1 MNEKVNADLK
11 SLKFILNKNRPYIFP
26 VAIIIVS
33 IIIFFQFV
41 IPQFG
46 AFLAVRKEALAASLK
61 LETLKANLDV
71 LTNTNE
77 EALDSQL
84 EILSQALPLNKDFI
98 KILNAIY
105 STAQKTG
112 VRLGNFSFKIGDLST
127 LKNSDDFPVVN
138 VSLPINSGV
147 NAINSF
153 VQTIS
158 RTVPLS
164 KVYFVRIG
172 NLLSMVSLSFYY
184 KPLGVSNYSQD
195 ARISPISQKGLTLI
209 NQLSEFENTSSFS
222 KPSIPAA
229 SPSAAQ

>member
-1 MNEKVNADLK
+1 MNEKVNEDIK
-11 SLKFILNKNRPYIFP
+11 SLKFIFNKNKSYIFP
-26 VAIIIVS
+26 VVVILVS

-61 LETLKANLDV
+61 LEALKANLDV

-77 EALDSQL
+77 KTLDSQL

-98 KILNAIY
+98 GILNSIY

-112 VRLGNFSFKIGDLST
+112 VSLGSFSFKIGDLSRSE
-127 LKNSDDFPVVN
+127 NSDDFPIVN

-147 NAINSF
+147 TAINSF
-153 VQTIS
+153 IETIG

-164 KVYFVRIG
+164 KVYHVKIG
-172 NLLSMVSLSFYY
+172 NISSTVGLSFYY
-184 KPLGVSNYSQD
+184 KPLGVSNYSRD
-195 ARISPISQKGLTLI
+195 LRISPISQKGLTLV
-209 NQLSEFENTSSFS
+209 NQLGEFENIS
-222 KPSIPAA
+222 
-229 SPSAAQ
+229 SAAE